1 MRIASSLAPSRRGEG
16 WCAVLLKGLTTRGT
30 VRFVPFSSERLMLF
44 SFVDKPDLDVKLN
57 VRGRFIGSQSIPQFA
72 FLRSAIIAA
81 VQRDFVDPN
90 YGVVPLEYAPVVV
103 RRRRRALSRIRA
115 SLCSRFSVPPRS
127 ARWTRRHARES
138 VVRRAGARAC
148 RGRR

>member
-1 MRIASSLAPSRRGEG
+1 M
-16 WCAVLLKGLTTRGT
+16 LLKGLTTRGT
-30 VRFVPFSSERLMLF
+30 VRFVPFSQERLMLF

-103 RRRRRALSRIRA
+103 RSIFAQQCCRCAGALRGSLTRRA
-115 SLCSRFSVPPRS
+115 
-127 ARWTRRHARES
+127 HA
-138 VVRRAGARAC
+138 G
-148 RGRR
+148 